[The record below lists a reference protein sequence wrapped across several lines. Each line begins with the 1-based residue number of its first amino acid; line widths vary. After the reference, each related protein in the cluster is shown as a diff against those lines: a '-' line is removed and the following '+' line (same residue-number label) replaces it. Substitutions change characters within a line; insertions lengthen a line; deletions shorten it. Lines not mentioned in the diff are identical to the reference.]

1 MKFSWLLVIVTI
13 AIPGATSAQQNALP
27 QSKAPHATVV
37 RSGEIMAAVG
47 QNDTEALADTLLRVV
62 PIEPKYNVAVAVVR
76 QSGTDGH
83 PPTAAF
89 AHDDITEV
97 YQIIEGRGVLVTGG
111 KLYSVKPVTD
121 GKILREIGPSSKG
134 NGIAGGTR
142 TCVGPGDIVVIPP
155 HTPHE
160 FVEISTKRIV
170 YTIIRIDSHR
180 VLALHSHPHSTCDG
194 CRPTKSGNSGDL

>member
-83 PPTAAF
+83 PP
-89 AHDDITEV
+89 D
-97 YQIIEGRGVLVTGG
+97 RG
-111 KLYSVKPVTD
+111 
-121 GKILREIGPSSKG
+121 
-134 NGIAGGTR
+134 
-142 TCVGPGDIVVIPP
+142 
-155 HTPHE
+155 
-160 FVEISTKRIV
+160 
-170 YTIIRIDSHR
+170 IRS
-180 VLALHSHPHSTCDG
+180 
-194 CRPTKSGNSGDL
+194 